1 MTDLFKNSLLK
12 RIHAGAGDLSDAA
25 DGVARVVFAPE
36 LARWRSTDMTWGC
49 ARPRQGAI
57 ENFMPTNGQ
66 IGRKRSK
73 LDGKRLEIQTY

>member
-1 MTDLFKNSLLK
+1 MTELFKNSLLK
-12 RIHAGAGDLSDAA
+12 RIHAGAGDLGDAA
-25 DGVARVVFAPE
+25 DGSPVSCLPPE
-36 LARWRSTDMTWGC
+36 LARWRSTDMPWGC
-49 ARPRQGAI
+49 ARPHKGAI